1 MFREFLFVLLL
12 CSSAV
17 CLGCSGRSTRPP
29 ATIEGTVTLDGKPL
43 PQGSVHFTSPLTG
56 ESAYVNLE
64 PGGTYS
70 VTFPETDV
78 GEAYEVSVRKPEIE
92 EDDAHAR
99 VAPVKMDVKIPPKYT
114 DRTTSGLTY
123 EVQEEGTQTF
133 DIELTSS

>member
-1 MFREFLFVLLL
+1 MFRKLMFALLL
-12 CSSAV
+12 CSGVVSF
-17 CLGCSGRSTRPP
+17 GCSGRSARPP
-29 ATIEGTVTLDGKPL
+29 ATIEGVVTLDGEPL
-43 PQGSVHFTSPLTG
+43 PQGSIHFTSPLTG

-70 VTFPETDV
+70 VTFPEADV
-78 GEAYEVSVRKPEIE
+78 GEAYEVSIQKPQIE

-123 EVQEEGTQTF
+123 EIQDGGTQTF
-133 DIELTSS
+133 DVELTSS